1 MPPLGAGHVG
11 HGHGR
16 GQGNGRGHKME
27 RRYRGI
33 YIEAQLAFDRDAG
46 ILARD
51 GWVPVSQRYEPE
63 SWIAAVMDLR
73 TAPTGELVVT
83 YERRPK
89 TR

>member
-1 MPPLGAGHVG
+1 
-11 HGHGR
+11 
-16 GQGNGRGHKME
+16 ME

-33 YIEAQLAFDRDAG
+33 YLDAQRAFDRDAR

-73 TAPTGELVVT
+73 TAPGGELIVT
-83 YERRPK
+83 FERRPK
-89 TR
+89 AR